1 MQRLFGE
8 QPNFCRPIGRNRR
21 MIRHNR
27 TTIRRVM
34 TPPDPWGYE
43 RGQLS
48 HRFQVRNQPIGRR
61 QARRL
66 SKRFAQVGVNTPPE
80 RLRLVLAGG
89 PVAADEVADVSFA
102 FIAMQLKREQ
112 LSAKFKRLKRRGARS
127 LIFVGMVLVTLNF
140 LFCMAYALF
149 SLTLEASPL

>member
-1 MQRLFGE
+1 
-8 QPNFCRPIGRNRR
+8 
-21 MIRHNR
+21 MIRH
-27 TTIRRVM
+27 VM
-34 TPPDPWGYE
+34 TPSNPWGNE

-48 HRFQVRNQPIGRR
+48 HRFQVRNQVLGRR

-66 SKRFAQVGVNTPPE
+66 SKRFARVGVDTPPE

-89 PVAADEVADVSFA
+89 PVAAAEVADVNFA
-102 FIAMQLKREQ
+102 FIAIQLRREQ
-112 LSAKFKRLKRRGARS
+112 LAAKYKRMKRRGARS
-127 LIFVGMVLVTLNF
+127 VIFVGLVLVTLNF

>member
-1 MQRLFGE
+1 
-8 QPNFCRPIGRNRR
+8 
-21 MIRHNR
+21 MIPH
-27 TTIRRVM
+27 VM
-34 TPPDPWGYE
+34 TPSNPWGDE
-43 RGQLS
+43 RGHLS
-48 HRFQVRNQPIGRR
+48 HRFQMRNQVLGRR

-89 PVAADEVADVSFA
+89 PVAAAEVADINFA
-102 FIAMQLKREQ
+102 LIAIQLRQEQ
-112 LSAKFKRLKRRGARS
+112 LAAKYKRMKRRGARS
-127 LIFVGMVLVTLNF
+127 LIFVGLVLVTLNF

>member
-1 MQRLFGE
+1 
-8 QPNFCRPIGRNRR
+8 
-21 MIRHNR
+21 MIRHM
-27 TTIRRVM
+27 M
-34 TPPDPWGYE
+34 TPSNPWGTE
-43 RGQLS
+43 RGYLS
-48 HRFQVRNQPIGRR
+48 HRFQVRNQVIGRR

-80 RLRLVLAGG
+80 RLRVVLAGG

-102 FIAMQLKREQ
+102 LIAMQLRREQ

-127 LIFVGMVLVTLNF
+127 LIFVGLVLVTLNF